1 MSTDRCSGCGHKECR
16 CCTPNIWWGGD
27 DPDTTAPALAFAKA
41 IRERLQQK
49 KKKKSDCWAC
59 PNAKIKKAQCGICFR
74 EWGSM
79 NKEK

>member
-27 DPDTTAPALAFAKA
+27 DTGEDFHEFKGDISVP
-41 IRERLQQK
+41 K
-49 KKKKSDCWAC
+49 KKKKPDCWAC

-79 NKEK
+79 NKKK

>member
-1 MSTDRCSGCGHKECR
+1 M
-16 CCTPNIWWGGD
+16 
-27 DPDTTAPALAFAKA
+27 APALAFAKA
-41 IRERLQQK
+41 FREKLRVQNTK
-49 KKKKSDCWAC
+49 KKKKPDCWAC